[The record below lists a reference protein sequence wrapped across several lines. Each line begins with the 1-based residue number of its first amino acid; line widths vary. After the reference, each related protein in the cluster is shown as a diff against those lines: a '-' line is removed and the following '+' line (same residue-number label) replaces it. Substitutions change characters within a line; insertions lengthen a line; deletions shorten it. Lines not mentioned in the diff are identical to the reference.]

1 MKKLIVIF
9 FILIGLF
16 VLYPNKVAASEGVF
30 ELPSTNRESYRCYAI
45 SLLMANGQ
53 YKLLVSCRDLL
64 FPPADRIGNYYLW
77 GSSSF
82 DGKVLKMGSLGIGKA
97 EFSSKEPFTNLFV
110 TIEENDKTKEPTGTV
125 VMKGSLQKIS
135 FLDGQTVKPKPS
147 VIEETQEE
155 DLEGSQSAQ
164 TIQNLSL
171 KDKLILGI
179 KRSSVIA
186 GVALIGLIGLIIV
199 ITRVK

>member
-1 MKKLIVIF
+1 MKKIFLIIF
-9 FILIGLF
+9 LLF
-16 VLYPNKVAASEGVF
+16 GFFLLSPNKISASEGAF
-30 ELPSTNRESYRCYAI
+30 ELSSTNRESYRCYVI

-77 GSSSF
+77 GTSNF
-82 DGKVLKMGSLGIGKA
+82 DGETLKMGSLGIGKA
-97 EFSSKEPFTNLFV
+97 EFSSKEPFTNLFI
-110 TIEENDKTKEPTGTV
+110 TIEENDKTKDPTGSI

-135 FLDGQTVKPKPS
+135 FLDDKSDNFKPT
-147 VIEETQEE
+147 VIEQNDDIE
-155 DLEGSQSAQ
+155 SSPSAQ
-164 TIQNLSL
+164 EKQTLSL

-186 GVALIGLIGLIIV
+186 GVALIGLIGLIVV